1 VIRSHCRLSLG
12 AIGITALALAPI
24 NSPKVMLNLTPS
36 IRVGLYL
43 TSSEPVTH
51 GAIVMLSPRSSAH
64 RVALV
69 HAVTGAQRPM
79 LKIVAAMVGD
89 RVCRSGLMVSINGH
103 NRVWARRTDHAGRPL
118 PSWQGCRVLRLDEL
132 LVLGDHRNSFD
143 GRYFGPIVRSDVI
156 TRVLP
161 LWLF

>member
-1 VIRSHCRLSLG
+1 MSGNDRRLSLG
-12 AIGITALALAPI
+12 AIGITALALSLNNA
-24 NSPKVMLNLTPS
+24 PKVILNLTPS

-51 GAIVMLSPRSSAH
+51 GAIVMLSPTSSAH
-64 RVALV
+64 RLVLV

-103 NRVWARRTDHAGRPL
+103 NRVWARRTDHTGQRL
-118 PSWQGCRVLRLDEL
+118 PSWQRCHVLKVDEL
-132 LVLGDHRNSFD
+132 FVLGTHRDSFD
-143 GRYFGPIVRSDVI
+143 GRYFGPIARSDVT
-156 TRVLP
+156 TRAFP
-161 LWLF
+161 LGLF